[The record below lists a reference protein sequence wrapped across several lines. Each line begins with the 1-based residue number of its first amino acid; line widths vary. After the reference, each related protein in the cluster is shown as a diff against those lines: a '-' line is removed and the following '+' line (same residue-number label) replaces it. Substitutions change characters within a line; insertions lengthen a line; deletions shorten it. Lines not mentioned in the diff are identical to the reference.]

1 MTHLTNRLPY
11 MEQVSTTRRMVFVDN
26 LRGVLILLVVMG
38 HSIQYMCDDY
48 ESNLLFRAIY
58 SFHMPLFMMVSGFV
72 SYRKTYDKT
81 WLFRRAKQLLVPFI
95 VGTFLMAVTQKDGSF
110 FDYFLYPLK
119 GLWFLW
125 VLFSLSL
132 GQYICNKLGGAKIVI
147 VVFVIISALSFKFK
161 GILCLDLIAYHFI
174 FYATGYIMRKN
185 WASLLKMKKS
195 IIIIIGML
203 LSLVFIFTFDRNVP
217 SYFPIRNIPLYV
229 RIVPCFISFSVF
241 MSAANMIDI
250 SNKLLLQMG
259 TNTLGIYLL
268 HRVLLEYVRL
278 LDIQIPY
285 MNNAIF
291 YTVVLAVFVI
301 LSFISLK
308 VSLFLTRNKVTA
320 LLFCGK

>member
-1 MTHLTNRLPY
+1 
-11 MEQVSTTRRMVFVDN
+11 MEKLSSTGRMIFVDN
-26 LRGVLILLVVMG
+26 LRGLLILLVVMG
-38 HSIQYMCDDY
+38 HCIQYLCDDY

-72 SYRKTYDKT
+72 SYRETYDYN
-81 WLFRRAKQLLVPFI
+81 WLLRRSKQLLVPFI

-110 FDYFLYPLK
+110 FEYFIYPLK

-132 GQYICNKLGGAKIVI
+132 GQYICNKLGGAIIII
-147 VVFVIISALSFKFK
+147 VVFVILSALSYTFK

-174 FYATGYIMRKN
+174 YYTTGFIMRKK
-185 WASLLKMKKS
+185 WMSLLKIKKS
-195 IIIIIGML
+195 IIILGLL
-203 LSLVFIFTFDRNVP
+203 LSIVLVFTFDRNVP
-217 SYFPIRNIPLYV
+217 DFFPIHNVPLYV
-229 RIVPCFISFSVF
+229 RIVPFVISFFLF
-241 MSAANMIDI
+241 MLAANMIDI
-250 SNKLLLQMG
+250 RNKLLLQMG
-259 TNTLGIYLL
+259 TNTLGIYLI